1 MEAVPLQVGRT
12 VLYME
17 PNSTVTI
24 DVPPPVAVDEDWDGM
39 VESGSLVERTQ
50 DGYTQLKAVLSEI
63 TGDISRTLVTEI
75 KEHGPAA
82 PKSLELTLSLSFSAT
97 SNVWVVS
104 ATGEGAISATLAWDF
119 TA

>member
-1 MEAVPLQVGRT
+1 M
-12 VLYME
+12 LYME
-17 PNSTVTI
+17 SGTATV
-24 DVPPPVAVDEDWDGM
+24 DVPPTTDGDSDGM

-63 TGDISRTLVTEI
+63 TGDISRTLATEI
-75 KEHGPAA
+75 RQHGATA
-82 PKSLELTLSLSFSAT
+82 PKSLELTLSLTFSAT

-119 TA
+119 TDSSS